1 MDEICQ
7 CCGMILKTSDDMG
20 RFADGTVNS
29 DYCRFCFSDGGFTH
43 ATMDEQIQC
52 NLQHLEEWRLEKE
65 IDISRDEAEIQLREY
80 LPQLK
85 RWLPV
90 EKKTSWILERCGY
103 VVLSTSH
110 MGFPRPIA
118 MDVLLSEGIRR
129 LWMTADSNSVKVCDL
144 RADDKAGVCIVRNG
158 DNITLIGHAYVHDD
172 RETKERFWD
181 DRLTAYFP
189 DGIGDRGY
197 CIIEFVADEAMIW
210 IDGESGTIDP
220 RFEVSVSPDKSH
232 RCCTS

>member
-1 MDEICQ
+1 
-7 CCGMILKTSDDMG
+7 
-20 RFADGTVNS
+20 
-29 DYCRFCFSDGGFTH
+29 
-43 ATMDEQIQC
+43 
-52 NLQHLEEWRLEKE
+52 
-65 IDISRDEAEIQLREY
+65 
-80 LPQLK
+80 
-85 RWLPV
+85 
-90 EKKTSWILERCGY
+90 
-103 VVLSTSH
+103 
-110 MGFPRPIA
+110 
-118 MDVLLSEGIRR
+118 MDVLLSDGIRR

-181 DRLTAYFP
+181 DRLVAYFP

-197 CIIEFVADEAMIW
+197 CIIEFVADEAMVW

-220 RFEVSVSPDKSH
+220 RFEVSVSPDTSH